1 MKIAHLSTSTT
12 GGAAVTARSIARI
25 QKSFGHDSEIFTRK
39 NKLTAT
45 TLAKSR
51 FSTFIS
57 LANATPEY
65 AQVSHFS
72 TLAVDLDTIW
82 DFNPDVILIHNWFNL
97 LRGKDIISITR
108 RIPTVFVAHDARLAT
123 GGCHI
128 TLGCQSFKTG
138 CQDCP
143 AAKIDWFASVAKKSL
158 DSMVN
163 QLGKYAFVAPSQW
176 LMTELMGSSIISNA
190 TISKVIGN
198 PSEAFTNNEE
208 LSTKHSSKHFKI
220 IFVSALLDST
230 YKGLDILIKSLQVI
244 AASQD
249 FAGEIDVKFVGKG
262 NNRVFTGLDSRVNT
276 SFLGQLNSAEVHQ
289 LIGES
294 DLLVVPS
301 LSENYPGVI
310 GEAQLLGCAVA
321 ASNVGGIP
329 EMIEDGVSGF
339 LFEPDVHGCKTA
351 ILRAINS
358 PSLSQIKKFARER
371 ALVRHDERRINND
384 YENIIQELINS

>member
-12 GGAAVTARSIARI
+12 GGAAVTAQSIARI
-25 QKSFGHDSEIFTRK
+25 QKSFGHVSEIFTRK
-39 NKLTAT
+39 KNLPAT

-51 FSTFIS
+51 LSTFIS

-65 AQVSHFS
+65 AQVTHFS
-72 TLAVDLDTIW
+72 SLAVDLDTLW
-82 DFNPDVILIHNWFNL
+82 DFNPDAILIHNWFNL
-97 LRGKDIISITR
+97 LRVKDIISITR
-108 RIPTVFVAHDARLAT
+108 RIPTVFIAHDARLAT

-176 LMTELMGSSIISNA
+176 LMNELMDSSIISKS

-198 PSEAFTNNEE
+198 PSEAFTNNKE
-208 LSTKHSSKHFKI
+208 LNARHSSKNFKI

-230 YKGLDILIKSLQVI
+230 YKGLDILIKSLNLI

-276 SFLGQLNSAEVHQ
+276 SFLGQLNSAEVHR

-339 LFEPDVHGCKTA
+339 LFEPDVQGCKTA
-351 ILRAINS
+351 ILRAMNS
-358 PSLSQIKKFARER
+358 PSLFQIKKFARER

-384 YENIIQELINS
+384 YENVIQELINS